1 VARRDLSGFQ
11 HIHPTL
17 AADGTWSIPLTLDA
31 AGSYRV
37 FADFSP
43 TGDPAGPLT
52 LGADIAVTG
61 EYEPQ
66 PLPAPARTTTV
77 MGGPPRP
84 SGPGGGYTVTL
95 DGGLAAGAES
105 ALSFSVSRDG
115 RPVTDLEPYL
125 GASGHLVALRAG
137 DLAYL
142 HVHPQDDPD
151 GITFHTQAPS
161 TGTYR
166 LYLDFKHG
174 GTVHTAEFTVTTTG
188 GQAEHEEGHEE
199 EEDDAHEH

>member
-1 VARRDLSGFQ
+1 
-11 HIHPTL
+11 
-17 AADGTWSIPLTLDA
+17 
-31 AGSYRV
+31 
-37 FADFSP
+37 
-43 TGDPAGPLT
+43 
-52 LGADIAVTG
+52 
-61 EYEPQ
+61 
-66 PLPAPARTTTV
+66 V
-77 MGGPPRP
+77 MGAPPRP

-95 DGGLAAGAES
+95 DGELAAGAES

-174 GTVHTAEFTVTTTG
+174 GTVHTAEFTVTTG